1 MEERPGNPDSMREGG
16 SEVREDRF
24 VEERDL
30 TRWRSPMGRYLTRV
44 TDRLGPYATL
54 ITTLIIGMAAAVGL
68 TAIAAEI
75 YDAVSE
81 SDGVAGLDEPLLA
94 AAISIRTPWLDTA
107 ATYLTDVAGVIG
119 MPIIAVLAMIV
130 LAIRRRSWT
139 PIILISAAGV
149 GSLLMTIAGKNLI
162 GRARPDITDA
172 VPPYEHSP
180 SFPSGHALNAVVIAG
195 IIAYLLIL
203 RQQRMITRIIT
214 ITIAAIFAVAIG
226 ATRVY
231 LGHHWFTDVLAA
243 CFLGAAWLTL
253 VITAHRLYLTARARE
268 PINAMQPAKSST
280 PFGY

>member
-1 MEERPGNPDSMREGG
+1 
-16 SEVREDRF
+16 
-24 VEERDL
+24 
-30 TRWRSPMGRYLTRV
+30 MGRYLARATAWM
-44 TDRLGPYATL
+44 GPYAAL
-54 ITTLIIGMAAAVGL
+54 ITTLIIGMAAAIGL

-75 YDAVSE
+75 YDAVTE

-94 AAISIRTPWLDTA
+94 AAISVRTPWLDTA

-139 PIILISAAGV
+139 PVILISAAGI

-180 SFPSGHALNAVVIAG
+180 SFPSGHALNAVVLAG

-203 RQQRMITRIIT
+203 RQQRMTTRIIT
-214 ITIAAIFAVAIG
+214 ITIAAAFAVAIG

-243 CFLGAAWLTL
+243 CFLGAAWFAL
-253 VITAHRLYLTARARE
+253 VITAHRLYLTTRARKPVDAE
-268 PINAMQPAKSST
+268 PPQSR
-280 PFGY
+280 